1 MPVINTKG
9 YKRLT
14 IDELNMNGC
23 INLLEAFVS
32 DVSQSFIIACRK
44 CIENPQDEKYRENY
58 NNYKDLILSE
68 YFGQLT
74 GLDGRVIVDSLEE
87 RCIQGR
93 YTLG

>member
-44 CIENPQDEKYRENY
+44 CIENPQDEK
-58 NNYKDLILSE
+58 
-68 YFGQLT
+68 
-74 GLDGRVIVDSLEE
+74 
-87 RCIQGR
+87 
-93 YTLG
+93 